1 MPSHSGLTD
10 DEVLV
15 LETIIRSGTQ
25 LHAGLVARTGL
36 MPDAIDGILERL
48 IQLDYVS
55 RTGFRYQGAARPPS
69 P

>member
-1 MPSHSGLTD
+1 M
-10 DEVLV
+10 LV

-36 MPDAIDGILERL
+36 PPAAIDAILERL
-48 IQLDYVS
+48 IQLDYIS
-55 RTGFRYQGAARPPS
+55 RTGSHYQGTTRPPS